1 MSVIPPK
8 LASRAS
14 PQGAGA
20 ALGRPGG
27 GAIPP
32 KLASRASPPGAGAA
46 TGRGRA
52 RWAAPRARPA
62 PSFRRGGATR
72 AERASLGEAV

>member
-27 GAIPP
+27 GANPP
-32 KLASRASPPGAGAA
+32 KLASRASPGGLRALGAA
-46 TGRGRA
+46 RRA
-52 RWAAPRARPA
+52 RAFPPK
-62 PSFRRGGATR
+62 
-72 AERASLGEAV
+72 RASLGEAV